1 LSQSLLSISNDLCIR
16 NVIEMETLRKTIFTG
31 WNFMRWLRLAMGL
44 ILAYQAFEM
53 QSGLLGILAGLFI
66 FQALAD
72 AACCG
77 GGVCNTTPRKQHS
90 NRTIDVEFEEV
101 KGR

>member
-1 LSQSLLSISNDLCIR
+1 
-16 NVIEMETLRKTIFTG
+16 METLRKTIFTG

-44 ILAYQAFEM
+44 IVAYQAFEL

-66 FQALAD
+66 FQALAN

-77 GGVCNTTPRKQHS
+77 GGACNTAPRKQ
-90 NRTIDVEFEEV
+90 NAGKTIDVEFEEV
-101 KGR
+101 KRR

>member
-1 LSQSLLSISNDLCIR
+1 
-16 NVIEMETLRKTIFTG
+16 METLRKTIFTG

-44 ILAYQAFEM
+44 LVAYQAFEL
-53 QSGLLGILAGLFI
+53 QNGLLGLLAGLFV
-66 FQALAD
+66 FQALAN

-77 GGVCNTTPRKQHS
+77 TSACNTTPRKQNS
-90 NRTIDVEFEEV
+90 GKTVDVEFEEI

>member
-1 LSQSLLSISNDLCIR
+1 
-16 NVIEMETLRKTIFTG
+16 METLRKTIFTG

-44 ILAYQAFEM
+44 IVAYQAFEL

-66 FQALAD
+66 FQALAN

-77 GGVCNTTPRKQHS
+77 GGACNTAPRKQKAGK
-90 NRTIDVEFEEV
+90 TIDVEFEEV